1 MCRIGSVRLPMPM
14 PVPMPVSPGSFA
26 SITRLVTC
34 FSRAPPPP
42 PPPTA
47 PPLPHSHSTSTATP
61 AVQAEPARERA
72 RERAESVEADAE
84 VTGGDEAGGE
94 SQRTALT
101 RNAQRTARQRCG
113 MCTCIKG
120 GKELGFPGSH
130 PVYRCIR
137 RRRLAKRADSGRVQR
152 GSDLGLGFQ

>member
-26 SITRLVTC
+26 STTRLVTC

-42 PPPTA
+42 PHPTA

-72 RERAESVEADAE
+72 RERAESGETDAE

-101 RNAQRTARQRCG
+101 RYCQRTVRHRCG
-113 MCTCIKG
+113 MCSGIRG
-120 GKELGFPGSH
+120 GQESGNPGSH
-130 PVYRCIR
+130 RIYRCTR
-137 RRRLAKRADSGRVQR
+137 RRWPAIWADSGRVRR